1 MTPDAIRY
9 ELPYAQGLQLLSLQ
23 LYSGGSKFR
32 GLELPADQTFSRIA
46 GYN

>member
-9 ELPYAQGLQLLSLQ
+9 ELPYAQGLQLLTLQ
-23 LYSGGSKFR
+23 MYSGGSKFL
-32 GLELPADQTFSRIA
+32 GLPIEEGATFSAIA